1 VIVQLSVMIRPARYI
16 TPGEIMQG
24 VRYWILQ
31 YLLAAVTLFAI
42 LVGVD
47 LISGAKLA
55 DGVWMSLAWALAAS
69 AIFIGARFN
78 QSRKR

>member
-1 VIVQLSVMIRPARYI
+1 
-16 TPGEIMQG
+16 MQG

-31 YLLAAVTLFAI
+31 YLLAAVTMFAI

-47 LISGAKLA
+47 LVSGKTLA
-55 DGVWMSLAWALAAS
+55 DGVWMSLAWALASA
-69 AIFIGARFN
+69 AIFIGARYS

>member
-1 VIVQLSVMIRPARYI
+1 
-16 TPGEIMQG
+16 MQG

-47 LISGAKLA
+47 LASGVKFE

-69 AIFIGARFN
+69 AIFIGTRYS